1 MREEKIRIE
10 LLIHD
15 LKVPLAV
22 IETGIM
28 SLLKR
33 QEKYGTIKEEQEKV
47 LYRVLRNTKLI
58 HAMVNDA
65 LELGR
70 SREGIIDMEQFEVSN
85 LVISALTELFDL
97 IDLDI
102 SDRVKECRE
111 LSTLKRILGEK
122 NIRLLINEALW
133 TNELFLDLGKMKQIL
148 RNLLNN
154 AFKYCKSLIEL
165 EFYKEKNHLVFSVRD
180 DGEGIPLDF
189 HKKIFKSY
197 FQMDIKD
204 CHTVRGHGLGLA
216 GSMVLIEDM
225 GGKLSLESSEG
236 NGAKFI
242 VSVPLRPKK

>member
-28 SLLKR
+28 SLLNR
-33 QEKYGTIKEEQEKV
+33 QEKYGIIKEEQEKV
-47 LYRVLRNTKLI
+47 LYRALRNTRLI
-58 HAMVNDA
+58 RAIVNDA

-70 SREGIIDMEQFEVSN
+70 SREGIIDMENFEVSN
-85 LVISALTELFDL
+85 FVISTLTELFDL

-133 TNELFLDLGKMKQIL
+133 AHELFLDLGKIKQIF

-154 AFKYCKSLIEL
+154 ACKYHKNLIEL
-165 EFYKEKNHLVFSVRD
+165 EFYKEKIIWFFCERRWGRYPIRFS
-180 DGEGIPLDF
+180 
-189 HKKIFKSY
+189 
-197 FQMDIKD
+197 
-204 CHTVRGHGLGLA
+204 
-216 GSMVLIEDM
+216 
-225 GGKLSLESSEG
+225 
-236 NGAKFI
+236 
-242 VSVPLRPKK
+242 